1 MQPLEAR
8 DLTCAYDRHV
18 VLQALTL
25 TLHSAEV
32 LALIGSNGAGKTTL
46 LRALARL
53 LRPQTGTVLLAG
65 QNAWRLSPRAV
76 ARRLALA
83 PQQEAA
89 HWPGTV
95 EQAVALGRAP
105 HRGWLLPYAAHDHD
119 VIERVLQQTGLD
131 TLRHRLLTEL
141 SGGEQRRVI
150 LARALAQEPQVLL
163 LDEPTAHLDLKY
175 QAEVLTLV
183 QRLAYQGGLT
193 VVIALHDLNQA
204 ALCAHRLA
212 LLANGRL
219 LALGSADEILT
230 PERLAYA
237 YGVEVV
243 VTPHPIYGTPMVA
256 PLLALHKETK
266 QPVDTRHS
274 PTQSS
279 PDGGWEGSER

>member
-1 MQPLEAR
+1 MQPLEAH
-8 DLTCAYDRHV
+8 DLTCAYGRQV
-18 VLQALTL
+18 VLQGLTL

-32 LALIGSNGAGKTTL
+32 LALIGPNGAGKTTL

-53 LRPQTGTVLLAG
+53 LQPQTGTVLLAG

-105 HRGWLLPYAAHDHD
+105 HRGWLLPYAASDHD
-119 VIERVLQQTGLD
+119 VIERVLRQTGLEP
-131 TLRHRLLTEL
+131 LRHRLLTEL

-204 ALCAHRLA
+204 ALCAHRIA
-212 LLANGRL
+212 LLASGRL

-230 PERLAYA
+230 PERLAHA

-256 PLLALHKETK
+256 PLLAVHKDTP
-266 QPVDTRHS
+266 QHADTRHS

-279 PDGGWEGSER
+279 PGVGDPAYEH

>member
-1 MQPLEAR
+1 MHPLEAR
-8 DLTCAYDRHV
+8 DLTCAYGRHV

-25 TLHSAEV
+25 ALHSGEV
-32 LALIGSNGAGKTTL
+32 VALIGPNGAGKTTL

-53 LRPQTGTVLLAG
+53 LQPQTGTVLLTG
-65 QNAWRLSPRAV
+65 QNAWRLSPKAV

-83 PQQEAA
+83 PQQEAV

-105 HRGWLLPYAAHDHD
+105 HRGWLLPYTAHDHQ
-119 VIERVLQQTGLD
+119 VIERVLQQTGLVA
-131 TLRHRLLTEL
+131 LRHRLLTEL

-150 LARALAQEPQVLL
+150 LARALAQEPRVLL

-183 QRLAYQGGLT
+183 QHLAHHGGLT

-204 ALCAHRLA
+204 ALCAHRIA
-212 LLANGRL
+212 LLANGEL
-219 LALGSADEILT
+219 LALGPPEAVLT
-230 PERLAYA
+230 PERLAHA

-243 VTPHPIYGTPMVA
+243 VTPHPLYGTPMVA
-256 PLLALHKETK
+256 PLLTLPKETEPAADAAPS
-266 QPVDTRHS
+266 PV
-274 PTQSS
+274 QSA
-279 PDGGWEGSER
+279 GGK